1 MKALVA
7 GVVLL
12 CGTAALVLLSFVWL
26 PYDPAVMDIPQ
37 RLAPP
42 SWAHVFGTDI
52 YGRDVFS
59 NVVRAGR
66 PSFEVAFFSLAIGA
80 GAGIPMGLLAATA
93 RGWPDEILS
102 RFNDVVFAFPA
113 LLIAVLV
120 ASVYGPGVI
129 DAVAAIGIFNI
140 PVFARIT
147 RAAAIGLWQ
156 RDYVLASIAAGKGP
170 TRIVLD
176 HILPNLAPALIVQA
190 AIQGSLAILA
200 EAGLSYVGLGSQ
212 PPEPSWGRM
221 LAGAQT
227 LIESAPWLA
236 VFPGLAILSTTLA
249 LSLLADGLRDA
260 LDPRRIGGR

>member
-102 RFNDVVFAFPA
+102 RFNDVVFACGHVPLDA
-113 LLIAVLV
+113 AGESIRVYYGAADAVL
-120 ASVYGPGVI
+120 
-129 DAVAAIGIFNI
+129 
-140 PVFARIT
+140 
-147 RAAAIGLWQ
+147 AAADFRVQDI
-156 RDYVLASIAAGKGP
+156 
-170 TRIVLD
+170 LD
-176 HILPNLAPALIVQA
+176 QL
-190 AIQGSLAILA
+190 
-200 EAGLSYVGLGSQ
+200 Q
-212 PPEPSWGRM
+212 PC
-221 LAGAQT
+221 
-227 LIESAPWLA
+227 
-236 VFPGLAILSTTLA
+236 
-249 LSLLADGLRDA
+249 
-260 LDPRRIGGR
+260 